1 MESSNHLH
9 PEFLYWWIKAT
20 YTSPVLASWS
30 IATRIIA
37 SYRASHNGK
46 IICSN
51 GDYYSIIHQR
61 LLLSIVIEN
70 FTQYNLQ
77 QILKKNIIPNDWS
90 FAKKKTSSRC
100 FSLPE
105 NADFADMQHFAV
117 QRICEKGQFANVI
130 FPHEKSASFL
140 IDLSPCNLPTKKG
153 LWNGNSLFSLL
164 SWINANQFHCWVRSN
179 SFFRWHCWCE
189 T

>member
-37 SYRASHNGK
+37 FYRASHNGK

-70 FTQYNLQ
+70 VTQYNLQ
-77 QILKKNIIPNDWS
+77 QILKKKHNSKRLKFRKKENFKQMFFTARKCW
-90 FAKKKTSSRC
+90 FCWYATFCCAKNMWKRSVCKC
-100 FSLPE
+100 YFSAWEIRFIFNRFKSL
-105 NADFADMQHFAV
+105 
-117 QRICEKGQFANVI
+117 QFA
-130 FPHEKSASFL
+130 HEKRPLKWQL
-140 IDLSPCNLPTKKG
+140 I
-153 LWNGNSLFSLL
+153 
-164 SWINANQFHCWVRSN
+164 I
-179 SFFRWHCWCE
+179 
-189 T
+189 